1 MGYYVQ
7 IVYSDFTIRKEGFD
21 RGFQIVCALNARD
34 DLKGGGKFGGDPT
47 PKPADSKSCAS
58 SPDKWFS
65 WMLWNYDEVCDSLP
79 KVLEELGFGIDYND
93 EGDIVGLSYDSKTG
107 DEDVFSL
114 RSVRSWRRAPTSSG
128 RERITIV
135 GSLGSR

>member
-1 MGYYVQ
+1 MGYHVQ
-7 IVYSDFTIRKEGFD
+7 IVYSDFTIRKEDFD
-21 RGFQIVCALNARD
+21 RGFQIVCDLNARD

-93 EGDIVGLSYDSKTG
+93 
-107 DEDVFSL
+107 
-114 RSVRSWRRAPTSSG
+114 
-128 RERITIV
+128 
-135 GSLGSR
+135 